1 MKQKMTN
8 LAELGDI
15 YKASEVFQ
23 IGAFI
28 VELA

>member
-1 MKQKMTN
+1 MNRNLTN

-23 IGAFI
+23 IGALI
-28 VELA
+28 IELA